1 MQFVFAAFLAA
12 ISGALAKRILIAV
25 GFSFVTYTGFQTLKS
40 AVASAINAHLGA
52 IPNNIY
58 QVLSMAGFVDAIGI
72 WLGAFTV
79 VVAFLTV
86 KKLAFL

>member
-1 MQFVFAAFLAA
+1 MQFLFGAFLAA

-40 AVASAINAHLGA
+40 VVASAINVHLGA
-52 IPNNIY
+52 IPNSIY
-58 QVLSMAGFVDAIGI
+58 QVLALAGFVDSIGI

-79 VVAFLTV
+79 VVAFLSV